1 LVDVAQAAGVH
12 AGTASRA
19 LNPATRHEV
28 SRQTVRRV
36 ERAAERLGYV
46 PNAMARGLRTSR
58 SYIVAL
64 VVPDITN
71 PLFPPIA
78 RGAEQVLGQS
88 GYTLVLTNT
97 NNERDIE
104 SAQIE
109 AMRARGVDG
118 FIVATARLVDPMLD
132 SLGTSRVPVVLV
144 NRYTDSR
151 SLPYVG
157 GDDRH
162 AITLCVEHLAD
173 LGHERIVHLAGPADT
188 STGRDRASAFR
199 QAMRA
204 RRLPVA
210 TGGVRTCSAMTVVGG
225 RTTMRRVLATNRSF
239 TGVVAANDL
248 IALGA
253 LDAMSEAGLDC
264 PADVSITGLNDAAFM
279 DRLTPALTTVRIP
292 LHDMGASAAT
302 AVLDMIARP
311 DSDASV
317 QRLLPVE
324 LVVRNSTRPPTDR
337 VRAAISD
344 GTISTGHRRASRSS
358 SF

>member
-1 LVDVAQAAGVH
+1 VDRVRLVDVAHAAGVH

-78 RGAEQVLGQS
+78 RGAEQVLGQR

-97 NNERDIE
+97 NNERETE

-132 SLGTSRVPVVLV
+132 DLGTSKVPAVLV
-144 NRYTDSR
+144 NRYTDSG

-157 GDDRH
+157 GDDRRG
-162 AITLCVEHLAD
+162 ITLCVEHLAE
-173 LGHERIVHLAGPADT
+173 LGHERIVHLAAPADA

-199 QAMRA
+199 QAMRD
-204 RRLPVA
+204 RKLPLAASGIRV
-210 TGGVRTCSAMTVVGG
+210 CSAITVAAG
-225 RTTMRRVLATNRSF
+225 RDAMRRVLAKDRGF
-239 TGVVAANDL
+239 TAVVAANDL

-253 LDAMSEAGLDC
+253 LDAMAEVGLEC
-264 PADVSITGLNDAAFM
+264 PADISITGLNDAAFM
-279 DRLTPALTTVRIP
+279 DRLTPGLTTVHIP
-292 LHDMGASAAT
+292 LHDMGVAAAT
-302 AVLDMIARP
+302 AVLDLIERTNSEP
-311 DSDASV
+311 IG

-324 LVVRNSTRPPTDR
+324 LIVRESTRAAAVLSRPTR
-337 VRAAISD
+337 ALRAA
-344 GTISTGHRRASRSS
+344 AP
-358 SF
+358 

>member
-1 LVDVAQAAGVH
+1 VDRVRLVDVARAAGVH

-46 PNAMARGLRTSR
+46 PNAMARGLRTSK

-78 RGAEQVLGQS
+78 RGAEQVLGQH

-97 NNERDIE
+97 NNERATED
-104 SAQIE
+104 AQIE

-118 FIVATARLVDPMLD
+118 FIVATARLTDPMLD
-132 SLGTSRVPVVLV
+132 SLGTSGVPVVLV

-157 GDDRH
+157 GDDRQ
-162 AITLCVEHLAD
+162 AITLCVDHLAE
-173 LGHERIVHLAGPADT
+173 LGHQKILHLAGPTDT

-204 RRLPVA
+204 RRLPVG
-210 TGGVRTCSAMTVVGG
+210 TGGVRACEAMTIQAGQ
-225 RTTMRRVLATNRSF
+225 TTMRRVLATNQSF
-239 TGVVAANDL
+239 TAVVAANDL

-253 LDAMSEAGLDC
+253 LDAMAEAGLDC
-264 PADVSITGLNDAAFM
+264 PTDVSITGLNDAALM
-279 DRLTPALTTVRIP
+279 DRLTPSLTTVHIP
-292 LHDMGASAAT
+292 LHDMGAAAAT
-302 AVLDMIARP
+302 AVLAIIAGTAT
-311 DSDASV
+311 DTNV

-324 LVVRNSTRPPTDR
+324 LVVRHSTRRPAASEP
-337 VRAAISD
+337 VR
-344 GTISTGHRRASRSS
+344 RLRATSP
-358 SF
+358 